1 VSSGFL
7 AAGCAVR
14 VAVIGVGHLGKIHAR
29 LVRGVEGALL
39 VGVVDPIREARQ
51 AVAAELGTA
60 AYADHAA
67 LLGQIDAAIIA
78 TPSRLHYAV
87 AADLLAH
94 GVHVFVEKPMTLNVG
109 DADDLIATAA
119 ARQLVLQVGH
129 VERFNPA
136 LIAAQPHLAEPKYI
150 EAVRA
155 GAFTCRST
163 DIGVVLDLM
172 IHDIDVV
179 LSLVEDDVVGIQALG
194 AAVLGPNEDWAQ
206 ARLQFAGGCVAN
218 LSASRVAMQP
228 QRWMQVVSHDR
239 FLAIDFATRKAQLM
253 RPSDAVL
260 AGEVDV
266 NALSPA
272 ERTHLKDHLFTD
284 YLPTEQ
290 LPVVE
295 TNALLEEQK
304 QFIAAIQNQGQVSVS
319 GRDGRRA
326 LDVAERIL
334 VDIAAHRWDGTSEGQ
349 MGPRREAPEPIL
361 LGPHWHQVRR
371 GAVRRRMAG

>member
-1 VSSGFL
+1 
-7 AAGCAVR
+7 

-39 VGVVDPIREARQ
+39 VGVVDPAREARE
-51 AVAAELGTA
+51 AVAKELGTQ
-60 AYADHAA
+60 AYASHTP
-67 LLGQIDAAIIA
+67 LIGQIDAAIIA
-78 TPSRLHYAV
+78 TPSRHHHAV
-87 AADLLAH
+87 AADLLGH
-94 GVHVFVEKPMTLNVG
+94 GIHVFVEKPMTLNVG
-109 DADDLIATAA
+109 DADDLIAAAA
-119 ARQLVLQVGH
+119 ARELVLQVGH

-136 LIAAQPHLAEPKYI
+136 LLAAQPHMSEPKYI

-155 GAFTCRST
+155 GAYSCRST

-179 LSLVEDDVVGIQALG
+179 LSLVLDEVVGVQSLG

-218 LSASRVAMQP
+218 LSASRVALQP

-239 FLAIDFATRKAQLM
+239 FLAIDFAERRAQLM

-266 NALSPA
+266 NALSPTEKA
-272 ERTHLKDHLFTD
+272 HLMDHLFTD
-284 YLPTEQ
+284 YLPTQQ
-290 LPVVE
+290 LTVAE
-295 TNALLEEQK
+295 SNALLEEQK
-304 QFIAAIQNQGQVSVS
+304 QFVAAIRGQGHVTVS

-334 VDIAAHRWDGTSEGQ
+334 VEIAAHRWDGMPDGQ
-349 MGPRREAPEPIL
+349 FGPRPDAPEPIL
-361 LGPHWHQVRR
+361 SGPHWHRDRR
-371 GAVRRRMAG
+371 GVVRRRLAG

>member
-1 VSSGFL
+1 MSL
-7 AAGCAVR
+7 VR
-14 VAVIGVGHLGKIHAR
+14 VAVIGVGHLGKIHAK
-29 LVRGVEGALL
+29 LVRGVEGAILA
-39 VGVVDPIREARQ
+39 GVVDPIRDARQ

-60 AYADHAA
+60 AYADHTA

-78 TPSRLHYAV
+78 TPSRFHHAV
-87 AADLLAH
+87 AADLLRH

-109 DADDLIATAA
+109 DADDLVATAA
-119 ARQLVLQVGH
+119 ARRLILQVGH

-136 LIAAQPHLAEPKYI
+136 LIAARPHLAEPKYI

-179 LSLVEDDVVGIQALG
+179 LSLVQDDVVGIQALG

-206 ARLQFAGGCVAN
+206 ARLQFANGCVAN

-266 NALSPA
+266 NALSPTDKA
-272 ERTHLKDHLFTD
+272 HLKDHLFTD

-295 TNALLEEQK
+295 TNALLEEQR
-304 QFIAAIQNQGQVSVS
+304 QFVAAIQSQGQVSVS

-349 MGPRREAPEPIL
+349 IGPRREAPEPIL

>member
-1 VSSGFL
+1 VSR
-7 AAGCAVR
+7 VR
-14 VAVIGVGHLGKIHAR
+14 VAVIGVGHLGRIHAKLLR
-29 LVRGVEGALL
+29 GIEGVELA
-39 VGVVDPIREARQ
+39 GVVDPVREARE
-51 AVAAELGTA
+51 AVAAEQLTNA
-60 AYADHAA
+60 HADHTP

-78 TPSRLHYAV
+78 TPSRFHHAV
-87 AADLLAH
+87 AADLLRH

-109 DADDLIATAA
+109 DADELIAEATA
-119 ARQLVLQVGH
+119 RRLVLQVGH

-136 LIAAQPHLAEPKYI
+136 LLAAGPHLAEPKYI

-179 LSLVEDDVVGIQALG
+179 LSLVGDDVVGVQALG
-194 AAVLGPNEDWAQ
+194 AAVFGPNEDWAQ

-218 LSASRVAMQP
+218 LSASRVAIEP
-228 QRWMQVVSHDR
+228 QRWMNVVSHDR
-239 FLAIDFATRKAQLM
+239 FLTIDFATRKAQLM
-253 RPSDAVL
+253 RPSEAVL

-266 NALSPA
+266 NNLAA
-272 ERTHLKDHLFTD
+272 DQKTHLKEHLFEE
-284 YLPTEQ
+284 YLPIEQ

-304 QFIAAIQNQGQVSVS
+304 QFVAAIRGQASVSVS

-334 VDIAAHRWDGTSEGQ
+334 VDIAAHRWDGTTEGAI
-349 MGPRREAPEPIL
+349 GPRREAPEPIL
-361 LGPHWHQVRR
+361 SGPHWHQARR
-371 GAVRRRMAG
+371 GVVRRRMAG

>member
-1 VSSGFL
+1 
-7 AAGCAVR
+7 
-14 VAVIGVGHLGKIHAR
+14 VGHLGKIHAR
-29 LVRGVEGALL
+29 LVRGVEGAIL
-39 VGVVDPIREARQ
+39 VGVADPAREARE
-51 AVAAELGTA
+51 AAAAELGTLA
-60 AYADHAA
+60 FPSHAA

-78 TPSRLHYAV
+78 APSRFHHAV
-87 AADLLAH
+87 AAELLAH

-109 DADDLIATAA
+109 DADELIAAAA
-119 ARQLVLQVGH
+119 ARRLVLQVGH

-136 LIAAQPHLAEPKYI
+136 LLAALPHLAEPKYI

-155 GAFTCRST
+155 GSYTCRST

-179 LSLVEDDVVGIQALG
+179 LSLVEDEVVGIQALG

-218 LSASRVAMQP
+218 LSASRVAMHQ
-228 QRWMQVVSHDR
+228 QRCMQIVSHDR
-239 FLAIDFATRKAQLM
+239 FLAIDFAARQARLM
-253 RPSDAVL
+253 RPADSVL
-260 AGEVDV
+260 AGEIDV

-272 ERTHLKDHLFTD
+272 DKAHLKDHLFTD

-290 LPVVE
+290 LPVAQS
-295 TNALLEEQK
+295 NALLEEQK
-304 QFIAAIQNQGQVSVS
+304 QFIAAVRGADRVRVS

-334 VDIAAHRWDGTSEGQ
+334 VEIAAHRWDGTSEGEI
-349 MGPRREAPEPIL
+349 GPRREVPEPIL
-361 LGPHWHQVRR
+361 RGPHWHQARR
-371 GAVRRRMAG
+371 GIVRRRLAG

>member
-1 VSSGFL
+1 VSM
-7 AAGCAVR
+7 VR
-14 VAVIGVGHLGKIHAR
+14 IAVIGVGHLGRIHAK
-29 LVRGVEGALL
+29 LVRGVEGAIL

-60 AYADHAA
+60 AYADHLA

-78 TPSRLHYAV
+78 APSRLHHAV
-87 AADLLAH
+87 AGDLLAH

-179 LSLVEDDVVGIQALG
+179 LSLVKDDVVGIQALG

-218 LSASRVAMQP
+218 LSASRVAMQS
-228 QRWMQVVSHDR
+228 QRWMQVVAHDR
-239 FLAIDFATRKAQLM
+239 FLAIDFATHKAQLM

-272 ERTHLKDHLFTD
+272 EKSHLKDNLFTE

-304 QFIAAIQNQGQVSVS
+304 QFVAAIQNQGQVSVS

-334 VDIAAHRWDGTSEGQ
+334 VDIAAHRWDGTSDGQ
-349 MGPRREAPEPIL
+349 IGPRREAPEPIL
-361 LGPHWHQVRR
+361 RGPHWHQVRR
-371 GAVRRRMAG
+371 GAVRRRLAG